1 STNASRPL
9 RGKSSCVCW
18 PTSPTPIS
26 SSTVGMSADMP
37 PGRRPQTDPS
47 RAKNRPANEPQGGSV
62 TGTRAIR
69 RALISVYDKTGLE
82 DLARVLDAAG
92 VQIVSTGST
101 AAKIAEAAVEV
112 MKDADLTVFP
122 ECLEAR
128 AKTHQPRVQA
138 RILAD
143 SRKPDHRSQ

>member
-1 STNASRPL
+1 MTTPKRPSTNASRPL

-37 PGRRPQTDPS
+37 PRRRLQTDPS

-69 RALISVYDKTGLE
+69 RALISVYRSEEHTSELQSRFDLVCRLLLE
-82 DLARVLDAAG
+82 KKKNTNNEEFKHVRT
-92 VQIVSTGST
+92 S
-101 AAKIAEAAVEV
+101 AE
-112 MKDADLTVFP
+112 
-122 ECLEAR
+122 
-128 AKTHQPRVQA
+128 H
-138 RILAD
+138 IG
-143 SRKPDHRSQ
+143 